1 MAPVFCCRF
10 HYICKGK
17 KGRTWP
23 VIVSGTL
30 ILKIMIKMTLIM
42 IVKILIIVIVT
53 RMVMITIKNKIRRT
67 MMIKILI

>member
-1 MAPVFCCRF
+1 
-10 HYICKGK
+10 
-17 KGRTWP
+17 
-23 VIVSGTL
+23 
-30 ILKIMIKMTLIM
+30 MTLIM